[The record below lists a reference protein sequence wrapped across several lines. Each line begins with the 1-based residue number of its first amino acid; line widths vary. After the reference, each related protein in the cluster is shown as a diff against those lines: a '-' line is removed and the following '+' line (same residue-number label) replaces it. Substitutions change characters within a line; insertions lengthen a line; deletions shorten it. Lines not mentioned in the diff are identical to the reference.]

1 MEPIAVMTLFL
12 GLFVVVS
19 RGALLVAPAASI
31 QAFRMLLERP
41 SWLRLMGA
49 LFFLL
54 GLGFVQTAPA
64 VPQHPVASPAL
75 TALGWALLAGAAL
88 LLIWPRGY
96 QLLAKLVI
104 DALADGSVLRVIGAL
119 GVLVGLGFVW
129 LAITLN

>member
-1 MEPIAVMTLFL
+1 MTLLL
-12 GLFVVVS
+12 GLFLIVS
-19 RGALLVAPAASI
+19 RGALLVAPEASVA
-31 QAFRMLLERP
+31 AFRKLLERP

-75 TALGWALLAGAAL
+75 TALGWALLAASAW

-96 QLLAKLVI
+96 QLLAEPVI
-104 DALADGSVLRVIGAL
+104 DALGDGSVLRVMGAL
-119 GVLVGLGFVW
+119 GVLMGLGLAW
-129 LAITLN
+129 LAFSLN